1 MSVSHFNKA
10 GYMARQ
16 TSKAV
21 AAKASKVLLDPNSS
35 AAEKSA
41 AGSALTQY
49 KAAKEETSAKAASK
63 ASEVLRDPTSTA
75 AEKSAAA
82 STLSQRADK

>member
-1 MSVSHFNKA
+1 MP
-10 GYMARQ
+10 RQ

-21 AAKASKVLLDPNSS
+21 ASKASKVLSDPRSTPAERS
-35 AAEKSA
+35 AAA
-41 AGSALTQY
+41 SALTQY
-49 KAAKEETSAKAASK
+49 KAAKEESSARAASR
-63 ASEVLRDPTSTA
+63 ASAVLRDPSSTA